1 VGGAIHDHEHPGVN
15 NVFLVD
21 TLDEIAV
28 RYNDLSV
35 LENHHVASSF
45 KLMKHKEFDIFQD
58 MEQEDFKTLRKK
70 MIGLVLATDMS
81 KHFSEMGKYKPRIS
95 ASDFDPSQGSDKDS
109 TTHILFHMSDISNS
123 AKPFGVAKK
132 WVDLLFDEFFLQGDL
147 EREAGRNI
155 TYLMDRTTVQVARA
169 QIGFL
174 DVIIQPPF
182 ECLTRVLPKMQVFLD
197 YVDKTKVTWKLHFEE
212 YDQILEQNK

>member
-1 VGGAIHDHEHPGVN
+1 LKLDDIDMASIIVGGAIHDHEHPGVN

-28 RYNDLSV
+28 RYNDQSV

-81 KHFSEMGKYKPRIS
+81 KHFSEIGKYKPRIS
-95 ASDFDPSQGSDKDS
+95 APDFDPSQGSDKDA
-109 TTHILFHMSDISNS
+109 TTHLLFHMSDISNS
-123 AKPFGVAKK
+123 AKPFSIARK
-132 WVDLLFDEFFLQGDL
+132 WVDLLFDEFFIQGD
-147 EREAGRNI
+147 
-155 TYLMDRTTVQVARA
+155 
-169 QIGFL
+169 
-174 DVIIQPPF
+174 
-182 ECLTRVLPKMQVFLD
+182 
-197 YVDKTKVTWKLHFEE
+197 
-212 YDQILEQNK
+212 